1 MTVMSALTAVV
12 LGALGLYVLAMIGG
26 QAPTD
31 FALFLFIC
39 TAVSGLYFA
48 AELWWFAPRRR
59 ERTVRALLEFDR
71 SNKQAAA
78 SRPEAL
84 VKERASLQEEMSR
97 RPWWVE
103 YTAGFFPVIALV
115 FVLRSF
121 LFEPFRIPSGSMIPT
136 LQIGDLILV
145 NKYEYG
151 IRLPVLNRT
160 VVDLGRPRRGDV
172 IVFRYPHQPSQD
184 YIKRVVGLP
193 GDRVDYHDRRLTIN
207 GTPVPMHETGPYFD
221 PGRVQSYLQFIETL
235 GQVEHRAIFN
245 EGEGTPIHPAAQHT
259 NREACVYSAGGV
271 ACTVPPESYFV
282 MGDNRDNSEDSRF
295 WGFVPDRNIVGRAFF
310 IWMNFGNV
318 GRIGRFH

>member
-1 MTVMSALTAVV
+1 
-12 LGALGLYVLAMIGG
+12 
-26 QAPTD
+26 
-31 FALFLFIC
+31 
-39 TAVSGLYFA
+39 VSGLYFA

-71 SNKQAAA
+71 SNRQAAA

-84 VKERASLQEEMSR
+84 AKERAALQEQMSR

-160 VVDLGRPRRGDV
+160 VLDLGHPRRGDV
-172 IVFRYPHQPSQD
+172 IVFRYPHQPTQD

-207 GTPVPMHETGPYFD
+207 GSLVQMREISPYFD
-221 PGRVQSYLQFIETL
+221 PGRVQSYLQFNEVL
-235 GQVEHRAIFN
+235 GDVEHRAIFN
-245 EGEGTPIHPAAQHT
+245 EGDGTPIHPALQHT

-271 ACTVPPESYFV
+271 TCTVPPESYFV

-295 WGFVPDRNIVGRAFF
+295 WGFVPDRNVVGRAFF

>member
-1 MTVMSALTAVV
+1 VSALTAVLLSA
-12 LGALGLYVLAMIGG
+12 LGAYVLAMIGG
-26 QAPTD
+26 QVATD
-31 FALFLFIC
+31 FALFLLIC
-39 TAVSGLYFA
+39 TAVSGTYFA
-48 AELWWFAPRRR
+48 AEVWFFAPRRR
-59 ERTVRALLEFDR
+59 EQTVRALLEFDR
-71 SNKQAAA
+71 RNRPAQSG
-78 SRPEAL
+78 RPEAL
-84 VKERASLQEEMSR
+84 AKERAALQEELSR

-115 FVLRSF
+115 FALRSF

-145 NKYEYG
+145 NKYQYG

-160 VVDLGRPRRGDV
+160 LLELGHPKRGDV

-207 GTPVPMHETGPYFD
+207 GTLVPMREVEAYFD
-221 PGRVQSYLQFIETL
+221 PGRVENHLQYIEAL
-235 GQVEHRAIFN
+235 GTVEHRAIFN
-245 EGEGTPIHPAAQHT
+245 EGGSAPIHPAVQHT
-259 NREACVYSAGGV
+259 NRDACVYSAGGV

-310 IWMNFGNV
+310 IWMNFGQW

>member
-1 MTVMSALTAVV
+1 MSVLTAVV
-12 LGALGLYVLAMIGG
+12 LGALGAYVLAMIGG
-26 QAPTD
+26 QVPTD
-31 FALFLFIC
+31 FALFLFVC
-39 TAVSGLYFA
+39 TAVSGAYFG
-48 AELWWFAPRRR
+48 AEAWLFAPRRR
-59 ERTVRALLEFDR
+59 EQTVRALLEFDR
-71 SNKQAAA
+71 RNKTAQ
-78 SRPEAL
+78 SGRPELFA
-84 VKERASLQEEMSR
+84 KERASLQEEMSR

-136 LQIGDLILV
+136 LQVGDLILV

-160 VVDLGRPRRGDV
+160 LLELGHPQRGDV

-193 GDRVDYHDRRLTIN
+193 GDRVDYHDHQLTIN
-207 GTPVPMHETGPYFD
+207 GTVVSKRQVGTYVD
-221 PGRVQSYLQFIETL
+221 PGRGFQTYDRYIETL
-235 GQVEHRAIFN
+235 GGVEHQAIIS
-245 EGEGTPIHPAAQHT
+245 EGEGTPIHPALQHT
-259 NREACVYSAGGV
+259 NRDACVYSAGGV

-295 WGFVPDRNIVGRAFF
+295 WGFVPDRNVVGRAFF
-310 IWMNFGNV
+310 IWMNLGDV
-318 GRIGRFH
+318 KRIGRFH

>member
-1 MTVMSALTAVV
+1 MSLMSSLTAVV
-12 LGALGLYVLAMIGG
+12 LGALGIYVLAMIGG
-26 QAPTD
+26 QVPTD

-39 TAVSGLYFA
+39 TTVSGVYFA
-48 AELWWFAPRRR
+48 AEAWIFGPRRR
-59 ERTVRALLEFDR
+59 EQSVRALLEFDR
-71 SNKQAAA
+71 RNRPAQSA
-78 SRPEAL
+78 RPEVLA
-84 VKERASLQEEMSR
+84 KERAALQEQLAH

-115 FVLRSF
+115 FLLRSF

-136 LQIGDLILV
+136 LQVGDLILV
-145 NKYEYG
+145 NKYQYG
-151 IRLPVLNRT
+151 IRLPVLNET
-160 VVDLGRPRRGDV
+160 VVDLGHPQRGDV

-207 GTPVPMHETGPYFD
+207 GVPVPMHETAPYFD
-221 PGRVQSYLQFIETL
+221 PGRVQSYQQFIETL
-235 GQVEHRAIFN
+235 GDNEHRAIFN
-245 EGEGTPIHPAAQHT
+245 EGDGTPIHPALQHT
-259 NREACVYSAGGV
+259 NLDACVYSAGGV

-282 MGDNRDNSEDSRF
+282 MGDNRDNSEDSRY
-295 WGFVPDRNIVGRAFF
+295 WGFVPDRNVVGRAFF

>member
-1 MTVMSALTAVV
+1 VSALTAVLLSA
-12 LGALGLYVLAMIGG
+12 LGAYVLAMIGG
-26 QAPTD
+26 QVPTD
-31 FALFLFIC
+31 FALFLLIC
-39 TAVSGLYFA
+39 TAVSGAYFA
-48 AELWWFAPRRR
+48 AEVWFFAPRRR
-59 ERTVRALLEFDR
+59 EQTVRALLEFDR
-71 SNKQAAA
+71 RNRPAQSG
-78 SRPEAL
+78 RPEAL
-84 VKERASLQEEMSR
+84 AKERAALQEELSR

-115 FVLRSF
+115 FALRSF

-145 NKYEYG
+145 NKYQYG

-160 VVDLGRPRRGDV
+160 LLELGHPKRGDV

-207 GTPVPMHETGPYFD
+207 GTLVPMREVEAYFD
-221 PGRVQSYLQFIETL
+221 PGRVENHPQYIEAL
-235 GQVEHRAIFN
+235 GTVEHRAIFN
-245 EGEGTPIHPAAQHT
+245 EGGSAPIHPAVQHT
-259 NREACVYSAGGV
+259 NRDACVYSAGGV

-310 IWMNFGNV
+310 IWMNFGQW

>member
-1 MTVMSALTAVV
+1 MSVLTAVV
-12 LGALGLYVLAMIGG
+12 LGALGAYVLAMIGG
-26 QAPTD
+26 QVPTD

-39 TAVSGLYFA
+39 TVVSGAYFA
-48 AELWWFAPRRR
+48 AELWFFAPRRR
-59 ERTVRALLEFDR
+59 EQTVRAQLEFDR
-71 SNKQAAA
+71 RNKPALGP
-78 SRPEAL
+78 RPEAL
-84 VKERASLQEEMSR
+84 DQERSALQEQLSR

-136 LQIGDLILV
+136 LQVGDLILV
-145 NKYEYG
+145 NKYQYG

-160 VVDLGRPRRGDV
+160 ILELGHPQRGDV
-172 IVFRYPHQPSQD
+172 MVFRYPHQPSQD

-207 GTPVPMHETGPYFD
+207 GTLVPMTEVGPYFD
-221 PGRVQSYLQFIETL
+221 SGRVQSYLQYVETL
-235 GQVEHRAIFN
+235 GTVEHRAIFS
-245 EGEGTPIHPAAQHT
+245 EGEGTPIHPALQHT
-259 NREACVYSAGGV
+259 NPEACVYSAGGV
-271 ACTVPPESYFV
+271 TCTVPPESYFV

-295 WGFVPDRNIVGRAFF
+295 WGFVPDRNVVGRAFF
-310 IWMNFGNV
+310 IWMNFGDV

>member
-1 MTVMSALTAVV
+1 MSALTAVV

-78 SRPEAL
+78 SRPEVLA
-84 VKERASLQEEMSR
+84 KERASLQEEMSR

-160 VVDLGRPRRGDV
+160 VVDLGRPHRGDV

-193 GDRVDYHDRRLTIN
+193 GDRVDYHDRRLTVN
-207 GTPVPMHETGPYFD
+207 GTLVPMREVGPYFD

-235 GQVEHRAIFN
+235 GEVEHRAIFN
-245 EGEGTPIHPAAQHT
+245 EGDGTPIHPAAQHT

-271 ACTVPPESYFV
+271 ACTVPAESYFV

>member
-1 MTVMSALTAVV
+1 VSPMSVLTAIV
-12 LGALGLYVLAMIGG
+12 LGALGVYVLAMIGG
-26 QAPTD
+26 QVPTD

-39 TAVSGLYFA
+39 TVVSGAYFC
-48 AELWWFAPRRR
+48 AEAWFFAPRRR
-59 ERTVRALLEFDR
+59 EQTVRTLLEFDR
-71 SNKQAAA
+71 RSKAALEA
-78 SRPEAL
+78 RPDTVA
-84 VKERASLQEEMSR
+84 KERSGLQDQLSR

-145 NKYEYG
+145 NKYVYG

-160 VVDLGRPRRGDV
+160 ALELGHPQRGDV

-193 GDRVDYHDRRLTIN
+193 GDHIDYHDRTLTIN
-207 GTPVPMHETGPYFD
+207 GTVVSMKEVGPYFD
-221 PGRVQSYLQFIETL
+221 PGRVQSYLQYDETL
-235 GQVEHRAIFN
+235 GNVAHRVIFL
-245 EGEGTPIHPAAQHT
+245 EGDGTPIHPAMQHT
-259 NREACVYSAGGV
+259 NRDACVYSAGGV
-271 ACTVPPESYFV
+271 ACTVPPNSYFV

-295 WGFVPDRNIVGRAFF
+295 WGFVPDRNVVGRAFF

>member
-1 MTVMSALTAVV
+1 MSALTAVLLSA
-12 LGALGLYVLAMIGG
+12 LGAYVLAMIGG
-26 QAPTD
+26 QVPTD
-31 FALFLFIC
+31 FALFLLIC
-39 TAVSGLYFA
+39 TAVSGGYFA
-48 AELWWFAPRRR
+48 AEVWFFAPRRR
-59 ERTVRALLEFDR
+59 EQTVRALLEFDR
-71 SNKQAAA
+71 RNRPAQSG
-78 SRPEAL
+78 RPEAL
-84 VKERASLQEEMSR
+84 AKERAALQEELSR

-115 FVLRSF
+115 FGLRSF

-145 NKYEYG
+145 NKYQYG

-160 VVDLGRPRRGDV
+160 LLELAHPKRGDV

-193 GDRVDYHDRRLTIN
+193 GDRVDYHDRQLTIN
-207 GTPVPMHETGPYFD
+207 GTLVPMREVEAYFD
-221 PGRVQSYLQFIETL
+221 PGRVENHLQYIETL
-235 GQVEHRAIFN
+235 GTVEHRAIFN
-245 EGEGTPIHPAAQHT
+245 DGGSAPIHPAVQHT
-259 NREACVYSAGGV
+259 NRDACVYSAGGV

-310 IWMNFGNV
+310 IWMNFGQW

>member
-1 MTVMSALTAVV
+1 MSAMTAVV
-12 LGALGLYVLAMIGG
+12 LGALGVYVLAMIGG
-26 QAPTD
+26 QVPTD
-31 FALFLFIC
+31 FALFLFVC

-48 AELWWFAPRRR
+48 AEAWLFAPRRR
-59 ERTVRALLEFDR
+59 EQTVRALLEFDR
-71 SNKQAAA
+71 RN
-78 SRPEAL
+78 RPSQSTRPDVLA
-84 VKERASLQEEMSR
+84 KERAALQEELSH

-136 LQIGDLILV
+136 LQVGDLILV
-145 NKYEYG
+145 NKYQYG
-151 IRLPVLNRT
+151 IRLPILNRT
-160 VVDLGRPRRGDV
+160 VLELGHPRRGDV

-207 GTPVPMHETGPYFD
+207 GVAVPMREIEPYFD
-221 PGRVQSYLQFIETL
+221 PGRVQTYRQFVETL
-235 GQVEHRAIFN
+235 GNVDHRAIFS
-245 EGEGTPIHPAAQHT
+245 EGQGTDAHPAVQHT
-259 NREACVYSAGGV
+259 NRDACVYSAGGV

-295 WGFVPDRNIVGRAFF
+295 WGFVPDRNVVGRAFF

-318 GRIGRFH
+318 GRIGGFH

>member
-1 MTVMSALTAVV
+1 VSPMSVLTAVV
-12 LGALGLYVLAMIGG
+12 LGALGVYVLAMIGG
-26 QAPTD
+26 QVPTD

-48 AELWWFAPRRR
+48 AEAWFFAPRRR
-59 ERTVRALLEFDR
+59 EQTVRTLLEFDR
-71 SNKQAAA
+71 RNKPAQS
-78 SRPEAL
+78 SRPEVLA
-84 VKERASLQEEMSR
+84 KERGALQEELSR

-121 LFEPFRIPSGSMIPT
+121 LFEPFRIPSGSMMPT

-145 NKYEYG
+145 NKYQYG

-160 VVDLGRPRRGDV
+160 VVELGHPQRGDV

-207 GTPVPMHETGPYFD
+207 GSTVPMREVGPYFD
-221 PGRVQSYLQFIETL
+221 SGRVQTYLQFNETL
-235 GQVEHRAIFN
+235 GTVEHRAIFS
-245 EGEGTPIHPAAQHT
+245 EGEGTQIRPALQHT
-259 NREACVYSAGGV
+259 NRDACVYSADGV
-271 ACTVPPESYFV
+271 ACTVPPNSYFV

-295 WGFVPDRNIVGRAFF
+295 WGFVPDRNVVGRAFF

>member
-1 MTVMSALTAVV
+1 
-12 LGALGLYVLAMIGG
+12 
-26 QAPTD
+26 
-31 FALFLFIC
+31 
-39 TAVSGLYFA
+39 
-48 AELWWFAPRRR
+48 
-59 ERTVRALLEFDR
+59 
-71 SNKQAAA
+71 
-78 SRPEAL
+78 
-84 VKERASLQEEMSR
+84 MSR

-160 VVDLGRPRRGDV
+160 VLDLGHPRRGDV
-172 IVFRYPHQPSQD
+172 IVFRYPHQPTQD

-207 GTPVPMHETGPYFD
+207 GSLVPMREISPYFD
-221 PGRVQSYLQFIETL
+221 PGRVQSYLQFSETL
-235 GQVEHRAIFN
+235 GDVEHRAIFN
-245 EGEGTPIHPAAQHT
+245 EGDGTPIHPALQHT

-271 ACTVPPESYFV
+271 TCTVPPESYFV

-295 WGFVPDRNIVGRAFF
+295 WGFVPDRNVVGRAFF

>member
-1 MTVMSALTAVV
+1 MSALTAVV
-12 LGALGLYVLAMIGG
+12 LAALGVYVLAMIGG
-26 QAPTD
+26 QVPTD
-31 FALFLFIC
+31 FALFLFVC
-39 TAVSGLYFA
+39 TAVSGVYFA
-48 AELWWFAPRRR
+48 GETLVFAPRRR
-59 ERTVRALLEFDR
+59 EQAVRALLEFDR
-71 SNKQAAA
+71 RNRPAQNA
-78 SRPEAL
+78 RPEVLA
-84 VKERASLQEEMSR
+84 KERAALQEEMSR

-136 LQIGDLILV
+136 LQVGDLILV
-145 NKYEYG
+145 NKYQYG
-151 IRLPVLNRT
+151 IRLPVVNRT
-160 VVDLGRPRRGDV
+160 IVDLGHPQRGDV
-172 IVFRYPHQPSQD
+172 MVFRYPHQPSQD

-207 GTPVPMHETGPYFD
+207 GVPVPMRQIAPYFD
-221 PGRVQSYLQFIETL
+221 PARVQTYQQFIETL
-235 GQVEHRAIFN
+235 GSVEHRAIFS
-245 EGEGTPIHPAAQHT
+245 EGEGTPIHPALQHT
-259 NREACVYSAGGV
+259 NRDACDYSAGGV
-271 ACTVPPESYFV
+271 TCTVPPESYFV

>member
-1 MTVMSALTAVV
+1 MSALTAVV
-12 LGALGLYVLAMIGG
+12 LAALGAYVLAMIGG
-26 QAPTD
+26 AVPTD
-31 FALFLFIC
+31 FALFLFLC
-39 TAVSGLYFA
+39 TLVSGVYFA
-48 AELWWFAPRRR
+48 AEMWLFAPRRR
-59 ERTVRALLEFDR
+59 EHAVRAMLEFDR
-71 SNKQAAA
+71 RNRAAQ
-78 SRPEAL
+78 EARSEPL
-84 VKERASLQEEMSR
+84 AKERAVMQEELVR

-121 LFEPFRIPSGSMIPT
+121 LFEPFRIPSGSMMPT

-145 NKYEYG
+145 NKFTYG
-151 IRLPVLNRT
+151 IRLPVVNRT
-160 VVDLGRPRRGDV
+160 LIELGHPERGDV

-193 GDRVDYHDRRLTIN
+193 GDRVDYHDRRLTVN
-207 GTPVPMHETGPYFD
+207 GQVVAVRETTPFFD
-221 PGRVQSYLQFIETL
+221 PGRAQTYLQFIETL
-235 GQVEHRAIFN
+235 GSVQHRIIFN

-259 NREACVYSAGGV
+259 DRDACVYSAGGV

-295 WGFVPDRNIVGRAFF
+295 WGFVPDRNIIGRAFF

-318 GRIGRFH
+318 GRIGGFH

>member
-1 MTVMSALTAVV
+1 MSLMSALTAVV

-26 QAPTD
+26 QVATD

-39 TAVSGLYFA
+39 TAVSGVYFA
-48 AELWWFAPRRR
+48 VEAWIFAPRRR
-59 ERTVRALLEFDR
+59 EQAVRALLEFDR
-71 SNKQAAA
+71 RNKPAQGA
-78 SRPEAL
+78 RPEVL
-84 VKERASLQEEMSR
+84 DKERAALEEELLR

-136 LQIGDLILV
+136 LQVGDLILV
-145 NKYEYG
+145 NKYQYG
-151 IRLPVLNRT
+151 IRLPVVNRT
-160 VVDLGRPRRGDV
+160 LVELGHPQRGDV

-193 GDRVDYHDRRLTIN
+193 GDRVDYHDRKLTIN
-207 GTPVPMHETGPYFD
+207 GVPVPMREAAPYFD
-221 PGRVQSYLQFIETL
+221 PGQVRSYQQFIETL
-235 GQVEHRAIFN
+235 GKTEHRAIFI
-245 EGEGTPIHPAAQHT
+245 EGDGTPVHPAMQHT
-259 NREACVYSAGGV
+259 NRDACVYSAGGV

-310 IWMNFGNV
+310 IWMNFSDV

>member
-1 MTVMSALTAVV
+1 MSALTAVV
-12 LGALGLYVLAMIGG
+12 LAALGVYVLAMIGG

-31 FALFLFIC
+31 FALFLFVC
-39 TAVSGLYFA
+39 TAVSGVYFA
-48 AELWWFAPRRR
+48 ADLWLFAPRRR
-59 ERTVRALLEFDR
+59 EQAVRALLEFDR
-71 SNKQAAA
+71 RNRPAAGSA
-78 SRPEAL
+78 PEAL
-84 VKERASLQEEMSR
+84 AKERAALQEEMSR

-136 LQIGDLILV
+136 LQVGDLILV
-145 NKYEYG
+145 NKYQYG

-160 VVDLGRPRRGDV
+160 VLELGHPQRGDV
-172 IVFRYPHQPSQD
+172 MVFRYPHQPTQD

-193 GDRVDYHDRRLTIN
+193 GDRVDYHDRRLTVN
-207 GTPVPMHETGPYFD
+207 GVLVPMRETGPYFD
-221 PGRVQSYLQFIETL
+221 PGRVQNYLQFNETL
-235 GQVEHRAIFN
+235 GSVEHRAIFS
-245 EGEGTPIHPAAQHT
+245 EGEGARIAPAAQHT
-259 NREACVYSAGGV
+259 NRDACVYSGGGV

-282 MGDNRDNSEDSRF
+282 MGDNRDNSEDSRY
-295 WGFVPDRNIVGRAFF
+295 WGFVPDRNVVGRAFF